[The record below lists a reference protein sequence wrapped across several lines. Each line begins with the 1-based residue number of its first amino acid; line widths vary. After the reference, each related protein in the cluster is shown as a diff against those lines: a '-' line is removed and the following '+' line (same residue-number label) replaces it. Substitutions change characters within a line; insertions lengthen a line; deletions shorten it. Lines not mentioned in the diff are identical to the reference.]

1 VLPACGSQQIHD
13 GRIQENYASQL
24 IALTGIYE
32 GAIELDTKDRKIVYP
47 AIGKTQI
54 ELKIKIN
61 GEIQLSTKHDLLGE
75 GCGSHIGKLEEFRE
89 LDSPDGQVFDS
100 YFYFDPGSCVE
111 KVESK
116 KLLLESR
123 KDCKGEPFLEILIV
137 KEYVGSFRH
146 ARSLRYHGVFKK
158 VHQAGLSSQYQVAG
172 SEYLPSS

>member
-1 VLPACGSQQIHD
+1 MLPACGSQQIHD

-75 GCGSHIGKLEEFRE
+75 GCGSNWNVRKFPGGPFCAEMDVTLAREGALAIFRILLCLASAHYGYRE
-89 LDSPDGQVFDS
+89 LALINFA
-100 YFYFDPGSCVE
+100 PGHCHY
-111 KVESK
+111 K
-116 KLLLESR
+116 K
-123 KDCKGEPFLEILIV
+123 
-137 KEYVGSFRH
+137 
-146 ARSLRYHGVFKK
+146 
-158 VHQAGLSSQYQVAG
+158 
-172 SEYLPSS
+172 